1 MKMRKHILYCIT
13 FILLVNTSCEQYDD
27 LYSEEYNKVLS
38 IKTDNTIQELTL
50 YSTGD
55 DAEYSFTVL
64 KGGTSPELSS
74 AATISTMSED
84 ELKAFNENNDLD
96 FALIPE
102 DCYSFSQTDLQFNGK
117 DDRYKMVKV
126 TLKTTAIKALI
137 EGGTNSQKYVLPI
150 VLKGVTDKDIV
161 NSNLNMLI
169 LKPNV
174 VTPAVAF
181 ENPGTI
187 SSFCGKDG
195 LSLEIPVI
203 LPIDNKWDFSCTIAA
218 DKSASLD
225 KPILPDSYYT
235 LENGGVVSF
244 VGGENKAILK
254 VHINGLQNIDDNF
267 VLPLKI
273 VSSTKPG
280 FDIDQRLVKVETST
294 RLELTSSMM
303 STNAQEPSEG
313 SLANLLD
320 HNLATYFHSAWSVAV
335 NGKHYVQVT
344 LPSSIT
350 LFKFTYTNRQPNA
363 AAAVKRLQISGSVD
377 GQTFT
382 DIRTLEGDADKLPY
396 KTPAG
401 EYVSSPFNIGNDIK
415 YLRFTCLESTS
426 GSNYFVWSEFGLWG
440 L

>member
-1 MKMRKHILYCIT
+1 MV
-13 FILLVNTSCEQYDD
+13 FIMFATTSCDLYDD
-27 LYSEEYNKVLS
+27 LYSEEYHKVLS
-38 IKTDNTIQELTL
+38 IKTENTIQDLTL

-55 DAEYSFTVL
+55 DAEYSFTVM
-64 KGGTSPELSS
+64 KGGTNPELSS
-74 AATISTMSED
+74 SATINTMSED
-84 ELKAFNENNDLD
+84 DLKSYNETNGLN
-96 FALIPE
+96 FALIPQN
-102 DCYSFSQTDLQFNGK
+102 CYSYSQTDLQFSGK
-117 DDRYKMVKV
+117 DDRYKTVKV

-137 EGGTNSQKYVLPI
+137 EASAGSKTYVLPI
-150 VLKGVTDKDIV
+150 ILKGATDKDIV
-161 NSNLNMLI
+161 NSNLNILI

-174 VTPAVAF
+174 VTPAVTF

-203 LPIDNKWDFSCTIAA
+203 LPIDNKWDFNCTIAA
-218 DKSASLD
+218 DKSTNLN
-225 KPILPDSYYT
+225 KPILPDSYYK

-244 VGGENKAILK
+244 VSGKNKAVIKLK
-254 VHINGLQNIDDNF
+254 INGMNNIDDDF

-273 VSSTKPG
+273 VSSSKPG
-280 FDIDQRLVKVETST
+280 FDIDQRHIKVEVST
-294 RLELTSSMM
+294 KLELTSSML

-320 HNLATYFHSAWSVAV
+320 HNLATYFHSAWSITV
-335 NGKHYVQVT
+335 NGKHYVQVA
-344 LPSSIT
+344 LPVSIT

-363 AAAVKRLQISGSVD
+363 AAAVKRLQISSSVD

-382 DIRTLEGDADKLPY
+382 EIQTLEGDADKLPY

-401 EYVSSPFNIGNDIK
+401 EYVSSQFNIGNDVK
-415 YLRFTCLESTS
+415 YLRFTCLQSTS
-426 GSNYFVWSEFGLWG
+426 GNNYFVWSEFGLWG

>member
-1 MKMRKHILYCIT
+1 M
-13 FILLVNTSCEQYDD
+13 LVNTSCEQYDD
-27 LYSEEYNKVLS
+27 LYSEEYHKILS

-50 YSTGD
+50 YSTGEN
-55 DAEYSFTVL
+55 AEYSFTVL
-64 KGGTSPELSS
+64 KGGTNPELSS
-74 AATISTMSED
+74 EATISTMSEGD
-84 ELKAFNENNDLD
+84 LKAYNEKNDLN

-117 DDRYKMVKV
+117 EDRYKTVKV
-126 TLKTTAIKALI
+126 TLKTTAIKSLI
-137 EGGTNSQKYVLPI
+137 ASNTDSKAYVLPI
-150 VLKGVTDKDIV
+150 TLKGRTDKDLV
-161 NSNLNMLI
+161 SPDLNMLI

-174 VTPAVAF
+174 ITPAVSF

-195 LSLEIPVI
+195 LSMEIPVI
-203 LPIDNKWDFSCTIAA
+203 LPIDNKWDFSCTVAA

-225 KPILPDSYYT
+225 KPILPDSYYS
-235 LENGGVVSF
+235 LENGGIVSF
-244 VGGENKAILK
+244 VAGKNKAILK
-254 VHINGLQNIDDNF
+254 LKINGLQNIDDNF

-280 FDIDQRLVKVETST
+280 FDIDQRLIKLAIST
-294 RLELTSSMM
+294 KLELTSSML
-303 STNAQEPSEG
+303 STNALEPTEG

-320 HNLATYFHSAWSVAV
+320 HNLATYFHSAWSVTV
-335 NGKHYVQVT
+335 NGKHYVQVA
-344 LPSSIT
+344 LPISIT
-350 LFKFTYTNRQPNA
+350 QLKFTYTNRQPNA
-363 AAAVKRLQISGSVD
+363 SAAVKRLQISGSTD

-401 EYVSSPFNIGNDIK
+401 EYVSSTFNIGSNVK

-426 GSNYFVWSEFGLWG
+426 GNNYFVWSELGLWG
-440 L
+440 F